1 MRGDTFFCD
10 LAEKALRQMDSV
22 KSSVEH
28 PKGAVV
34 FVEGQ
39 SPRGVYVLCCGH
51 IKLSTT
57 SGDARA
63 LITDLA
69 EPGDVL
75 GLSSVISG
83 EPYEVTAETLDPCR
97 LAFIKRD
104 DFLRLLDEH
113 AGATM
118 RAVRQL
124 SRNYRTTHQQ
134 VRLLGLSKSAAG
146 KLASLLLE
154 CCARHGRQ
162 TERGINLKLV
172 LTHEE
177 IGQLIGASRETVTR
191 LFSDFKRRKLVK
203 VTGATLYVR
212 NPSALEALA
221 MS

>member
-1 MRGDTFFCD
+1 
-10 LAEKALRQMDSV
+10 MDSV

-28 PKGAVV
+28 AKGAVV

-39 SPRGVYVLCCGH
+39 PPRGVYMLCHGH

-57 SGDARA
+57 SGDARV

-83 EPYEVTAETLDPCR
+83 EPYEVTSETLDACR

-104 DFLRLLDEH
+104 DFLRLLDED

-124 SRNYRTTHQQ
+124 SRNYRTTHRQ
-134 VRLLGLSKSAAG
+134 VRLLGLSNSAAG

-154 CCARHGRQ
+154 HCLRHGKQ
-162 TERGINLKLV
+162 SERGISLKLA

-203 VTGATLYVR
+203 VTGATLHIR

-221 MS
+221 MW